1 MLLALGLVLSTIG
14 ADDRPPPRQTPAL
27 LVTPASSSAPL
38 VQYEVRFVSTPGLEW
53 RSALADHLRL
63 VTRQEGASVWAV
75 DDKTVYEILKT
86 CENETKTCDL
96 APPRATTELGEAVEL
111 SARHRQTYVAEMK
124 PSTAR
129 DSVPDGEV
137 VRTSFSPET
146 ATLDL
151 GPTVRVDSS
160 RLVGVGVQ
168 AAVKIED
175 RRLLAM
181 HQAVR
186 RAVVEERREYA
197 VPVLSKIPFVGRR
210 LFRNIGIARQ
220 PISATV
226 EIPEVSSLSI
236 EGDWLIPS
244 EGALVVSLGPVSNA
258 ENRDQP
264 VGESLVILSARV
276 LPIDPAPVP

>member
-1 MLLALGLVLSTIG
+1 MLLALGLVLSTLG
-14 ADDRPPPRQTPAL
+14 ADNKTPRETPTL
-27 LVTPASSSAPL
+27 LITPSSSAPL
-38 VQYEVRFVSTPGLEW
+38 VQYEARFVSTAGLQW
-53 RSALADHLRL
+53 RTDLADHLHL
-63 VTRQEGASVWAV
+63 VTRQEGATVWMA
-75 DDKTVYEILKT
+75 DDKTVSEILKQ
-86 CENETKTCDL
+86 CEKETKMCGL
-96 APPRATTELGEAVEL
+96 APPRTTTELGKAVEL
-111 SARHRQTYVAEMK
+111 TARHRQTYVAEMN
-124 PSTAR
+124 PSTTR

-137 VRTSFSPET
+137 VRTSFEPET

-160 RLVGVGVQ
+160 QMVGVGVQ
-168 AAVKIED
+168 AAVTIEN

-181 HQAVR
+181 HQTVR
-186 RAVVEERREYA
+186 RVVVEERREFA

-210 LFRNIGIARQ
+210 LFRNVGIGRQ

-226 EIPEVSSLSI
+226 EFPEVSSQTV

-244 EGALVVSLGPVSNA
+244 EGALIVSLGPVSNA
-258 ENRDQP
+258 ENQDQP